1 MSRRDHPLYPLE
13 LDSQGEPFLCL
24 EKNTNITL
32 STFRHYDGP
41 ALVEMLNDERV
52 LAGLDE
58 LPSPYTEG
66 EDYPG
71 LPCRKSEILNKAR

>member
-1 MSRRDHPLYPLE
+1 MGNRDHPLYPLE
-13 LDSQGEPFLCL
+13 LDSQGEPFLRL
-24 EKNTNITL
+24 EKNVNIIL

-52 LAGLDE
+52 LTGLDE

-66 EDYPG
+66 ED
-71 LPCRKSEILNKAR
+71 